1 MWIDV
6 NQTYST
12 AGAQNCWANL
22 KDKGWRQVKAGS
34 DDGVTNVH
42 LLLVLANANAKKA
55 YVVEDGANQIT
66 AVYL

>member
-12 AGAQNCWANL
+12 ASAQNCWANL
-22 KDKGWRQVKAGS
+22 QGKGWRRVKTGS
-34 DDGVTNVH
+34 DNGVSNVH
-42 LLLVLANANAKKA
+42 LLLVLANANDKKA
-55 YVVEDGANQIT
+55 YVVEDDANQIT